1 MMALKASTAYIPSSE
16 LNDHE
21 KEVLGH
27 WVQAVL
33 ILDENKGR
41 KEEGALHPN

>member
-16 LNDHE
+16 LNDHD

-27 WVQAVL
+27 QVETVL
-33 ILDENKGR
+33 ILDENKGG